1 MTTTTPSASSTPAGA
16 SAAPGRPHPAA
27 HPSPGQSIRRPAH
40 GPSQT
45 RPGVPLPRIVAVEL
59 RKSFDTRAGFW
70 LLASIGL
77 AALLT
82 TGAVIAWAPASE
94 FSYSQFTLAI
104 GVPMSV
110 ILPIIAVLSVTA
122 EWSQRTGLA
131 TFTLVPHRGRV
142 LLAKALAAA
151 LVALAATAV
160 AFAVGALGN
169 VVGTSTAGIDTVWD
183 QGLVDVGYFALANTL
198 LLLVGFTLGA
208 LIRNSPGA
216 IVAYMVYAFVAP
228 GLLAF
233 LAFSQAW
240 FSDARPWVDPK
251 FNQDALLQGAFTAQ
265 DWTHLAVTTIVWLLL
280 PLAVAVVNLLRSEVK

>member
-1 MTTTTPSASSTPAGA
+1 MT
-16 SAAPGRPHPAA
+16 
-27 HPSPGQSIRRPAH
+27 
-40 GPSQT
+40 
-45 RPGVPLPRIVAVEL
+45 RIVAVEL
-59 RKSFDTRAGFW
+59 RKSFDTRSGLW

-122 EWSQRTGLA
+122 EWSQRSGLT

-142 LLAKALAAA
+142 LLAKAARSRPRRARRHRRRLRRRRARQPRRDRDRRHRPPCGTRASPTS
-151 LVALAATAV
+151 ATSRSA
-160 AFAVGALGN
+160 
-169 VVGTSTAGIDTVWD
+169 TPCCM
-183 QGLVDVGYFALANTL
+183 
-198 LLLVGFTLGA
+198 LVGFTLGA

-216 IVAYMVYAFVAP
+216 IVAYMIYAFVAP

-233 LAFSQAW
+233 LAFNQAW
-240 FSDARPWVDPK
+240 FRDVRPWVDPK
-251 FNQDALLQGAFTAQ
+251 YNQDALLQGGLSGEQ
-265 DWTHLAVTTIVWLLL
+265 WTQLAVTTAVWLVL
-280 PLAVAVVNLLRSEVK
+280 PLLVAVVNLLRSEVK